1 MGVYNMFATCYN
13 RIDHWGSTTPC
24 LDFPETSKVTAEPVV
39 DTVAVDPPAAA
50 PAPAAPAP
58 AAPEEP
64 PVVKRFPAGSKVTIK
79 GLTGGDGGWAT

>member
-1 MGVYNMFATCYN
+1 MFATCYN

-64 PVVKRFPAGSKVTIK
+64 PVVKGFPAGSKVTIK

>member
-39 DTVAVDPPAAA
+39 DTVA
-50 PAPAAPAP
+50 